1 MTATRC
7 SPPRRAAWTSRPTP
21 SDAGAVGLGAVT
33 DEKPHHLGHRQRL
46 RERFMSGG
54 AASMPDYEVLE
65 MLLFSALPRGDT
77 KPLAK
82 ALIDRFG
89 SLADVLSAPPERL
102 AEVKGVG
109 DGIVAALKLVREAGL
124 RLTRAKALNR
134 PALSS
139 WAAVLEYCQAAM
151 AYENREQFRILFLD
165 RKNTLIADE
174 VQQTGTID
182 HTPVYPREVAKRAL
196 ELDATAVILVHNHP
210 SGDPNPSR
218 ADIEMTKKV
227 VAAAAAL
234 GIVVHDHLII
244 GRGTHSSF
252 KSLGLL

>member
-1 MTATRC
+1 
-7 SPPRRAAWTSRPTP
+7 
-21 SDAGAVGLGAVT
+21 
-33 DEKPHHLGHRQRL
+33 
-46 RERFMSGG
+46 MSGG
-54 AASMPDYEVLE
+54 ASSMPDYEVLE
-65 MLLFSALPRGDT
+65 MLLFTALPRGDT

-109 DGIVAALKLVREAGL
+109 DGIIAALKLVREAGL
-124 RLTRAKALNR
+124 RLTRAQALNR

-139 WAAVLEYCQAAM
+139 WNAVLEYCQAAM

-174 VQQTGTID
+174 VQQQGTID

-244 GRGTHSSF
+244 DRGTHSSF

>member
-1 MTATRC
+1 MN
-7 SPPRRAAWTSRPTP
+7 
-21 SDAGAVGLGAVT
+21 
-33 DEKPHHLGHRQRL
+33 
-46 RERFMSGG
+46 GG
-54 AASMPDYEVLE
+54 ASSMPDYELLE
-65 MLLFSALPRGDT
+65 MLLFQALPRGDT

-124 RLTRAKALNR
+124 RLTRAQALGR
-134 PALSS
+134 PMLSS
-139 WAAVLEYCQAAM
+139 WNAVLEYCQAAM

-174 VQQTGTID
+174 VQQQGTID

-227 VAAAAAL
+227 VSAAAAL

-244 GRGTHSSF
+244 GRGTHASF

>member
-1 MTATRC
+1 
-7 SPPRRAAWTSRPTP
+7 
-21 SDAGAVGLGAVT
+21 
-33 DEKPHHLGHRQRL
+33 
-46 RERFMSGG
+46 MSGG
-54 AASMPDYEVLE
+54 ASSMPDYEVLE
-65 MLLFSALPRGDT
+65 MLLFTALPRGDT

-109 DGIVAALKLVREAGL
+109 DGIIAALKLVREAGL
-124 RLTRAKALNR
+124 RLTRAQALNR

-139 WAAVLEYCQAAM
+139 WNAVLEYCQAAM

-174 VQQTGTID
+174 VQQQGTID